1 MKEVGIIAWAHS
13 EFSPRNEGMSRNELL
28 YQVTKKVLEEAGM
41 EIGQIDMVISASCDT
56 VDGTSISNAY
66 VVDEMGAYM
75 KEESKVEE
83 DGAYALAYAYYRLLT
98 GQYNNCLVV
107 SHGKISDSAP
117 AFYTNMSCDP
127 FLLRPLGLTGESAA
141 ALQARVY
148 AHRFGATEED
158 FAAVAVKNR
167 RLGSINPHTQL
178 KSPVTLEEVLA
189 SPVVASPL
197 RELTTAPVTDGAAAV
212 IMATGEYARERGK
225 DLVRVE
231 GIGFSQDLYYPGNKD
246 LSTSASAKAAAAMAY
261 REAQVK
267 DPLRELDFAE
277 ITEQHAFYELLL
289 YEALGWCGPGEGRRL
304 LAEGVTDREG
314 EFPVNP
320 SGGALCANPVMSAGL
335 VRVVECCRQLTGTA
349 EGYQLPKPVRRA
361 LAHACSGLFLQ
372 SNLAIILG
380 I

>member
-1 MKEVGIIAWAHS
+1 
-13 EFSPRNEGMSRNELL
+13 
-28 YQVTKKVLEEAGM
+28 
-41 EIGQIDMVISASCDT
+41 
-56 VDGTSISNAY
+56 
-66 VVDEMGAYM
+66 
-75 KEESKVEE
+75 
-83 DGAYALAYAYYRLLT
+83 
-98 GQYNNCLVV
+98 
-107 SHGKISDSAP
+107 
-117 AFYTNMSCDP
+117 
-127 FLLRPLGLTGESAA
+127 
-141 ALQARVY
+141 
-148 AHRFGATEED
+148 
-158 FAAVAVKNR
+158 
-167 RLGSINPHTQL
+167 
-178 KSPVTLEEVLA
+178 
-189 SPVVASPL
+189 VVASPL